1 MWRAPGRWDQ
11 HRGSTR
17 GDGIGYAGHKH
28 AQGEKGIAMPDNHG
42 YVLAPLPVAP
52 VNETDMVLLPK
63 GLHALK
69 QVAKEVGL
77 DCRGADVNFD
87 GGFDASANRK
97 AIFLARLIPNV

>member
-1 MWRAPGRWDQ
+1 M
-11 HRGSTR
+11 T
-17 GDGIGYAGHKH
+17 
-28 AQGEKGIAMPDNHG
+28 DNHG

-52 VNETDMVLLPK
+52 VNETDMVLLSK